1 MPFNVLSM
9 QHVLLLIMQSFITG
23 LNATAPSVAMPTNIT
38 ADSGKHNSLVGLLNL
53 KAFQIGM

>member
-9 QHVLLLIMQSFITG
+9 QRLVLLIMQSFITG
-23 LNATAPSVAMPTNIT
+23 LNATAPSAAAPSNIT